1 MIFKTE
7 ITDFFIFCQEKPN
20 GKLFSKI
27 RLKLVRE
34 FLILR
39 NPTKRRITVFAHS
52 AENPDIFTSLLEKF
66 GLLNQNDLL
75 QVCLV
80 SQLQHKNVKILPR
93 SAFSL
98 RVRSAR
104 WLLVFA
110 PWKKTCLQG
119 IFEGNFRTLVHENY
133 KWKIHFLQSPV
144 IALQHIKNSAWAIEK
159 LYSKTCVTKGFWRVI
174 YTTIARVTKAQF
186 LPRV

>member
-7 ITDFFIFCQEKPN
+7 ITNFFIFCQEKPN

-52 AENPDIFTSLLEKF
+52 AENPDIFTSFLEKF

-110 PWKKTCLQG
+110 PWKKPVYRAFLKA
-119 IFEGNFRTLVHENY
+119 IFVPWYMKIISENTFFAKPCYCFTTYKKFSLGN
-133 KWKIHFLQSPV
+133 WKAV
-144 IALQHIKNSAWAIEK
+144 
-159 LYSKTCVTKGFWRVI
+159 
-174 YTTIARVTKAQF
+174 
-186 LPRV
+186 